1 MHRLERLVHSRALPD
16 WTTEPAS
23 ELLRACFSTLEALA
37 QGPPVGMATSPLY
50 RRRETAVAAAAHRHH
65 AAGTPPRVPPPP
77 PPHRAGTK
85 HRQPEG
91 LQSLTRGRHRM
102 SPMAERT
109 TRRVHPS
116 GGGLGRRRLAEA
128 AVAGS
133 ASHADASGFRT
144 LPGQEQEPF
153 FTHSSAQWA
162 QLDDV
167 DVADERS
174 LSHPVPAIH
183 ALRGTL
189 VGAFGGLHE
198 ANGPAASTKP
208 IQASRAW
215 MLFVLEHAARTL
227 AGA

>member
-1 MHRLERLVHSRALPD
+1 MVVTECHRWRSAR
-16 WTTEPAS
+16 
-23 ELLRACFSTLEALA
+23 
-37 QGPPVGMATSPLY
+37 QGVS
-50 RRRETAVAAAAHRHH
+50 
-65 AAGTPPRVPPPP
+65 TPP
-77 PPHRAGTK
+77 
-85 HRQPEG
+85 
-91 LQSLTRGRHRM
+91 
-102 SPMAERT
+102 
-109 TRRVHPS
+109 
-116 GGGLGRRRLAEA
+116 EA
-128 AVAGS
+128 ASGEDALLKPPSQAARATPMLPGS
-133 ASHADASGFRT
+133 AHSQGKSKH
-144 LPGQEQEPF
+144 QEPF

-167 DVADERS
+167 DVADELS

-198 ANGPAASTKP
+198 ANGPAASAKP

>member
-1 MHRLERLVHSRALPD
+1 MLQHLGSIGSRTAGRHGNQSSI
-16 WTTEPAS
+16 PAPRDRS
-23 ELLRACFSTLEALA
+23 RSR
-37 QGPPVGMATSPLY
+37 GPPPPCC
-50 RRRETAVAAAAHRHH
+50 RDPAACA
-65 AAGTPPRVPPPP
+65 PPP